1 MLPCAVPPFPADYPA
16 TLGACVVWITN
27 SQADGCRTV
36 DTTPF
41 RDTFVSKTDDS
52 RFPESH
58 VVPWS
63 DIAFHKMSR
72 PSPTARHLSTMAT
85 AVIVIAS
92 CTVEQPP
99 RDSGGAAPGGSAE
112 PAVVCQRTA
121 EGEAGDLSLARC
133 LATPELVPADASG
146 DGPLVVYFDRSGS
159 MRGFLDPHYPTR
171 IPTDYRSVIDRLVV
185 GLRPTRGFSFGAA
198 LRTADPTLAT
208 LGNREFYTDRD
219 TQTEQVLAEIGRDTA
234 SRETHI
240 IVTDGRRGSP
250 TAADAQFVRMREH
263 ATRWVARGGS
273 FVVATSLAPFQTV
286 ATDPSGCHRSTTA
299 AAGEPQTCPLYLFGF
314 VAAGD
319 ERRITTALASVFEHL
334 FVWPAP
340 TIPAGTLTLVPEDPD
355 RRDLRIERRW
365 ASAPNGTPIMRVR
378 GDSATNR
385 TLTATIALR
394 DTSSADARAYAA
406 LLRDQGTRIELYSRG
421 FTAAA
426 AAQPWRPVEA
436 RGALVR
442 ASDASA
448 AGVAG
453 ESQPARQA
461 IDLVTRGA
469 RGPVTMF
476 RVDLVPTGAPLW
488 LEEFAAKD
496 AGDVVRTYGLGRL
509 FEGFRAQASGSAGPD
524 ERPRP
529 LARFFIV
536 AS

>member
-1 MLPCAVPPFPADYPA
+1 
-16 TLGACVVWITN
+16 
-27 SQADGCRTV
+27 
-36 DTTPF
+36 
-41 RDTFVSKTDDS
+41 
-52 RFPESH
+52 
-58 VVPWS
+58 
-63 DIAFHKMSR
+63 
-72 PSPTARHLSTMAT
+72 
-85 AVIVIAS
+85 
-92 CTVEQPP
+92 
-99 RDSGGAAPGGSAE
+99 
-112 PAVVCQRTA
+112 
-121 EGEAGDLSLARC
+121 
-133 LATPELVPADASG
+133 
-146 DGPLVVYFDRSGS
+146 
-159 MRGFLDPHYPTR
+159 
-171 IPTDYRSVIDRLVV
+171 
-185 GLRPTRGFSFGAA
+185 
-198 LRTADPTLAT
+198 
-208 LGNREFYTDRD
+208 
-219 TQTEQVLAEIGRDTA
+219 
-234 SRETHI
+234 
-240 IVTDGRRGSP
+240 
-250 TAADAQFVRMREH
+250 VRMREH

-286 ATDPSGCHRSTTA
+286 ATDPSGCHRSATA

-314 VAAGD
+314 VAPGD
-319 ERRITTALASVFEHL
+319 ERRITTSLASVFEHL

-340 TIPAGTLTLVPEDPD
+340 TIPAGALTLVPADPD

-385 TLTATIALR
+385 TLTATIAVR

-406 LLRDQGTRIELYSRG
+406 LLRDQGARIELYSRG

-442 ASDASA
+442 ASDAA
-448 AGVAG
+448 PADVAG
-453 ESQPARQA
+453 TMLRHG

-488 LEEFAAKD
+488 LEQFAAKD

-524 ERPRP
+524 ERLRP
-529 LARFFIV
+529 LSRFFIV